1 MAESS
6 TIMGLVAAFIAVAI
20 MLGVGI
26 QILGNVQTSTNC
38 NSLPGFNSSGLTNG
52 TGVFGSFNGPTAHG
66 PIPGDYKYSGWS
78 LSCLNNN
85 TSVQNAYTLL
95 IVIMIVIAAVAILFV
110 VRML

>member
-6 TIMGLVAAFIAVAI
+6 SIMGLVAAFIGIAI

-38 NSLPGFNSSGLTNG
+38 NSLPGGQHVG
-52 TGVFGSFNGPTAHG
+52 TGSASTLVNNAQSNST
-66 PIPGDYKYSGWS
+66 GWA
-78 LSCLNNN
+78 LSCFNNQ
-85 TSVQNAYTLL
+85 TSIQNAYTLL
-95 IVIMIVIAAVAILFV
+95 IVIMVVIAAVAILFV

>member
-6 TIMGLVAAFIAVAI
+6 SIMGLVAAFIGIAI

-38 NSLPGFNSSGLTNG
+38 NTLPGSPSQAGGTIGAQAALFPAKYLSTTSNS
-52 TGVFGSFNGPTAHG
+52 TGWA
-66 PIPGDYKYSGWS
+66 

-85 TSVQNAYTLL
+85 TSIQNAYTLL

-110 VRML
+110 VRLL

>member
-6 TIMGLVAAFIAVAI
+6 SIMGLVAAFIGIAI

-38 NSLPGFNSSGLTNG
+38 STLPGGPANSQASTAAQAALFPTKYVATSSNS
-52 TGVFGSFNGPTAHG
+52 TGWA
-66 PIPGDYKYSGWS
+66 
-78 LSCLNNN
+78 LSCVNNN
-85 TSVQNAYTLL
+85 TSIQNAYTLL

-110 VRML
+110 VRLL

>member
-1 MAESS
+1 MENS

-26 QILGNVQTSTNC
+26 QILGNVQVSTNC
-38 NSLPGFNSSGLTNG
+38 LSLPGGLTG
-52 TGVFGSFNGPTAHG
+52 TFGVKPSNNVTQSTAT
-66 PIPGDYKYSGWS
+66 GWAA
-78 LSCLNNN
+78 SCFTNN
-85 TSVQNAYTLL
+85 TQIQNAYALL

>member
-1 MAESS
+1 
-6 TIMGLVAAFIAVAI
+6 MGLVAAFIAVAI

-38 NSLPGFNSSGLTNG
+38 TTLPGGPGFPSLSANG
-52 TGVFGSFNGPTAHG
+52 NGPNTVATA
-66 PIPGDYKYSGWS
+66 SNSTGWA
-78 LSCLNNN
+78 LSCVNNN
-85 TSVQNAYTLL
+85 TSIQNAYTLL

>member
-6 TIMGLVAAFIAVAI
+6 SIMGLVAAFIGIAI

-38 NSLPGFNSSGLTNG
+38 SSLPGNAGVHQTTSNATGWALT
-52 TGVFGSFNGPTAHG
+52 
-66 PIPGDYKYSGWS
+66 
-78 LSCLNNN
+78 CLNNN
-85 TSVQNAYTLL
+85 TSIQNAYTLL

-110 VRML
+110 VRLL

>member
-38 NSLPGFNSSGLTNG
+38 ATLPGGPQATG
-52 TGVFGSFNGPTAHG
+52 THNGPNTIATA
-66 PIPGDYKYSGWS
+66 SNSTGWA
-78 LSCLNNN
+78 LSCVNNN
-85 TSVQNAYTLL
+85 TSIQNAYTLL

>member
-38 NSLPGFNSSGLTNG
+38 ATLPGGPLGPGVTGNSAKSQATTSNS
-52 TGVFGSFNGPTAHG
+52 TGWA
-66 PIPGDYKYSGWS
+66 
-78 LSCLNNN
+78 LSCVNNN
-85 TSVQNAYTLL
+85 TSIQNAYTLL

>member
-38 NSLPGFNSSGLTNG
+38 SSLPGAPVFKSGVDKTVPVATTSNS
-52 TGVFGSFNGPTAHG
+52 TGWA
-66 PIPGDYKYSGWS
+66 

-85 TSVQNAYTLL
+85 TSIQNAYTLL

>member
-6 TIMGLVAAFIAVAI
+6 SIMGLVAAFIGIAI

-38 NSLPGFNSSGLTNG
+38 SSLPGNAGVHQTTSNA
-52 TGVFGSFNGPTAHG
+52 TGWA
-66 PIPGDYKYSGWS
+66 

-85 TSVQNAYTLL
+85 TSIQNAYTLL